1 MKTTKKAVSAE
12 AIVSSEATAES
23 VPGMVSVQPL
33 RRFMDGDVFRT
44 PQDEAFTVSRQRA
57 ADLKANDLVA
67 LVGDAPDNKMS
78 PQPDTKG

>member
-12 AIVSSEATAES
+12 AMVSSEETAVP

-44 PQDEAFTVSRQRA
+44 PQSEAFTVSRQRA
-57 ADLKANDLVA
+57 ADLKSNDLVA